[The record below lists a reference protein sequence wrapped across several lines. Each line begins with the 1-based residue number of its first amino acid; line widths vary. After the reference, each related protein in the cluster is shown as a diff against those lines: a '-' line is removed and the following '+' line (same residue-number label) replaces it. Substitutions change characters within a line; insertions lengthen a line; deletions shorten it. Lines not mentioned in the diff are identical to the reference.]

1 MSGYGS
7 RAFVRGSNLQI
18 DASASTWP
26 GVTEDDQIECQGY
39 TWQPIF
45 DVAEDANSIGRTIAA
60 AVDEV
65 KFELQINALILAP
78 STSNTVAGAKTVE
91 LPLPMAKI
99 VIINADNADVNG
111 SYNFVAGSVTGGHKD
126 FKKVSIT
133 LRSYQGADFDPA
145 NKAAL
150 DAVALA

>member
-26 GVTEDDQIECQGY
+26 GVTEDDQVECQGY
-39 TWQPIF
+39 TWQPVF
-45 DVAEDANSIGRTIAA
+45 DVAEDANQVGKTVAA
-60 AVDEV
+60 AVDEA
-65 KFELQINALILAP
+65 KWELQINALILAP
-78 STSNTVAGAKTVE
+78 AASNTVAGAKAVE
-91 LPLPMAKI
+91 FPLPMAKV

-111 SYNFVAGSVTGGHKD
+111 SYNFVGGSVTGNHKD

-133 LRSYQGADFDPA
+133 LRAYQGADFDPA
-145 NKAAL
+145 NKVAL